1 MGRGENGIAI
11 GYCAKPY
18 PSWRLPGWER
28 ASLGVHGDDG
38 RRFVNDTWGGKDF
51 TTKFIE
57 GETVGIGIEFDVW
70 VADAGAGAGRINDA
84 LFWGDVSVKLLS
96 LANIVYA
103 C

>member
-1 MGRGENGIAI
+1 MGCGENGIAI

-51 TTKFIE
+51 TTKFVE
-57 GETVGIGIEFDVW
+57 GETVGIGMEFDVR
-70 VADAGAGAGRINDA
+70 VADAGAGAGRVNVA
-84 LFWGDVSVKLLS
+84 LFWEMSP
-96 LANIVYA
+96 
-103 C
+103 

>member
-1 MGRGENGIAI
+1 M
-11 GYCAKPY
+11 
-18 PSWRLPGWER
+18 
-28 ASLGVHGDDG
+28 
-38 RRFVNDTWGGKDF
+38 NDTWGGKDF

-84 LFWGDVSVKLLS
+84 LFFLGDVSVKLLS

>member
-1 MGRGENGIAI
+1 MGRGENGIAV

-51 TTKFIE
+51 TTKFVE
-57 GETVGIGIEFDVW
+57 GGTVGIGMEFSVP
-70 VADAGAGAGRINDA
+70 VTGAGRSMA
-84 LFWGDVSVKLLS
+84 LLLKRFDEMFF
-96 LANIVYA
+96 LANLLLA

>member
-57 GETVGIGIEFDVW
+57 GETVGIGMEFDVR
-70 VADAGAGAGRINDA
+70 VAGAGAGAGRVNDA
-84 LFWGDVSVKLLS
+84 LFWEMSP
-96 LANIVYA
+96 
-103 C
+103 

>member
-1 MGRGENGIAI
+1 MGHGENGIAI

-57 GETVGIGIEFDVW
+57 GETVGIGMEFDVR
-70 VADAGAGAGRINDA
+70 VADAGAGRINDA
-84 LFWGDVSVKLLS
+84 LFFWEMSPRNVVP
-96 LANIVYA
+96 

>member
-1 MGRGENGIAI
+1 
-11 GYCAKPY
+11 
-18 PSWRLPGWER
+18 
-28 ASLGVHGDDG
+28 VHGDDG

-57 GETVGIGIEFDVW
+57 GETVGIGIEFGVW

-84 LFWGDVSVKLLS
+84 LFLGDVSVKLLS